1 MLFFQASKYPALHR
15 PMKWSGYALF
25 QQVVHNILVQVGS
38 NLMKGQTMY
47 SADYG
52 SCEFSHSRQYLV
64 IVNGHFDL
72 VVKLVWYLRNL
83 SNQEC
88 MACQLS
94 FLNKYSVSSV
104 RPDNHFFLSFLFF
117 HWNLQTAKTK
127 VINSCLNPVWNEE
140 ITFSMKEPVGV
151 IKFVR
156 FHYIYMMNLCS
167 CQKTVLD
174 LHFEIFTYSFLGDLF
189 RVLFL
194 YEMTCFASEEISLL
208 NALTKKFGH
217 TICPRCTQYWFLAP
231 SLLYF
236 CSIIIPQTLHPPYI
250 DWIST

>member
-1 MLFFQASKYPALHR
+1 
-15 PMKWSGYALF
+15 
-25 QQVVHNILVQVGS
+25 
-38 NLMKGQTMY
+38 
-47 SADYG
+47 
-52 SCEFSHSRQYLV
+52 
-64 IVNGHFDL
+64 
-72 VVKLVWYLRNL
+72 
-83 SNQEC
+83 
-88 MACQLS
+88 
-94 FLNKYSVSSV
+94 
-104 RPDNHFFLSFLFF
+104 
-117 HWNLQTAKTK
+117 
-127 VINSCLNPVWNEE
+127 
-140 ITFSMKEPVGV
+140 MKEPVGV

-231 SLLYF
+231 SLFLLHHNPPNSASTLYRLDIHV
-236 CSIIIPQTLHPPYI
+236 SSYQQVQLH
-250 DWIST
+250 

>member
-1 MLFFQASKYPALHR
+1 
-15 PMKWSGYALF
+15 
-25 QQVVHNILVQVGS
+25 
-38 NLMKGQTMY
+38 
-47 SADYG
+47 
-52 SCEFSHSRQYLV
+52 
-64 IVNGHFDL
+64 
-72 VVKLVWYLRNL
+72 
-83 SNQEC
+83 
-88 MACQLS
+88 
-94 FLNKYSVSSV
+94 V

-174 LHFEIFTYSFLGDLF
+174 LHFEIFTCSFLGDLF

-250 DWIST
+250 DWISTWVPISKYNCINFLLTEHLSVEPCFRLIDNNVW